1 MIREVEVGE
10 LTRQI
15 RDMCIQV
22 NHYLSKDM
30 ACAMETAAEKEQSL
44 LGKKILGQLEEKEG
58 VLVQEVPLEKLE
70 LYRGQIPILQGRR
83 TDLYG
88 TREA

>member
-1 MIREVEVGE
+1 M
-10 LTRQI
+10 
-15 RDMCIQV
+15 
-22 NHYLSKDM
+22 SKRWSFRCRPSSTPWGD
-30 ACAMETAAEKEQSL
+30 
-44 LGKKILGQLEEKEG
+44 ILGQLEEKEG